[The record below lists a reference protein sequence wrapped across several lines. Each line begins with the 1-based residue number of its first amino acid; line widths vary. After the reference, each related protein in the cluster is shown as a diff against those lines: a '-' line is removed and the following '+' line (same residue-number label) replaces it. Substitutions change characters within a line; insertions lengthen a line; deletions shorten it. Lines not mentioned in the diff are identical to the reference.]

1 MVFFA
6 TMPNYL
12 EKHIQRLRFI
22 EFHCEE
28 NLDKRQKKIIR
39 LRREV
44 LERLTLLVDNALAK
58 RDTMT
63 CLERSEESKAYYE
76 NRDAQPP
83 TIVLRSFA
91 DWCELLV
98 KINTIR
104 QDSINLAP
112 SMVLSMARK
121 ILFAT
126 VPGICGDR
134 YLLTDTLD
142 RDTPVYEALDLFTKT
157 TVAIKVLGRG
167 LESREEICLTRLA
180 SQLSNV
186 FVKYIAV
193 EPTFSDGR
201 EPRLALVLE
210 RCGNSLFSLNN
221 NMFSRSIPCPREMFC
236 NIFLPVCRG
245 LADLHSIGIMHCDIK
260 LDNIL
265 FNNGESRIIDMGLA
279 SHIGLKTRRGSL
291 FTIGHV
297 PPEIACTQRDKIV
310 LHPSADIFALGITM
324 LRMALPRANEIFS
337 NNTKACYDKG
347 RVKIAKYLLLLSR
360 ESSLE
365 MAQFIMPL
373 LEYNPKKRP
382 TAKELCASNFLNG
395 FPNNETIRSCMPC
408 FDVCASEIGIDQEL
422 VDKYHVLGKA
432 MGSEIDISLFLEND
446 PVCES
451 SFYPYCGLVENN
463 PGLPEPT
470 HYIVQ
475 KTIH

>member
-28 NLDKRQKKIIR
+28 NIDKRQKKIIR

-44 LERLTLLVDNALAK
+44 LERLTLLVENALAR
-58 RDTMT
+58 RDAMT

-76 NRDAQPP
+76 DGDGKPP

-91 DWCELLV
+91 DWCDLLA
-98 KINTIR
+98 KINVIIGGM
-104 QDSINLAP
+104 DLAP

-134 YLLTDTLD
+134 YLLTETLD

-167 LESREEICLTRLA
+167 LESREEINLTRLA

-193 EPTFSDGR
+193 EPTLSDGR

-221 NMFSRSIPCPREMFC
+221 KMFGRSIPCPRELFC

-245 LADLHSIGIMHCDIK
+245 LAVLHGAGIMHCDIK

-291 FTIGHV
+291 FTVGHV
-297 PPEIACTQRDKIV
+297 PPEIACTQRDKIM

-324 LRMALPRANEIFS
+324 LRMALPRAGEIFS
-337 NNTKACYDKG
+337 SSTKACYDKG

-360 ESSLE
+360 ESSQE

-373 LEYNPKKRP
+373 LEYNPEKRP
-382 TAKELCASNFLNG
+382 TASELCASNFLNG
-395 FPNNETIRSCMPC
+395 FPENETIRSCMPC
-408 FDVCASEIGIDQEL
+408 FDVCASEVGIDQEII
-422 VDKYHVLGKA
+422 DRYHVLGKA
-432 MGSEIDISLFLEND
+432 MGSEIDINLFLEND
-446 PVCES
+446 PESES

-470 HYIVQ
+470 CYIVQ
-475 KTIH
+475 KSCF